1 MGALPSGAGMLIR
14 EETGKQASKVT
25 IVWGSVSREAGRCWP
40 GELLWMRWGKG
51 EVEGDGSFR
60 QSKGSF

>member
-1 MGALPSGAGMLIR
+1 MLIR